1 MLFLGPKHRFNV
13 WAEREVLIF
22 NDNLLAKESKQRCSV
37 AYCSRIL
44 EGASSSDS
52 YEYVDESDM
61 VNKLRRKMRLQGRR
75 RVFLFEQEDEKEDV
89 L

>member
-22 NDNLLAKESKQRCSV
+22 NDNPLGKESKQRCSV

-44 EGASSSDS
+44 EGASSDS

-61 VNKLRRKMRLQGRR
+61 VDRLRRKMRLQGRR
-75 RVFLFEQEDEKEDV
+75 KSVSV
-89 L
+89 

>member
-1 MLFLGPKHRFNV
+1 MLFLGPKRRFDV

-22 NDNLLAKESKQRCSV
+22 IDNLLAKESKPRCSV

-52 YEYVDESDM
+52 YEYVDESNM
-61 VNKLRRKMRLQGRR
+61 VDRLRRKMRLQGRR
-75 RVFLFEQEDEKEDV
+75 KSVSV
-89 L
+89 